1 MYVCFQRSYVGWEK
15 ERGIV
20 QVSSSCLGETGCM
33 LIKCRISAF
42 LQETEETE
50 MEKPAKRKV
59 RARRMPFDPKAEPG
73 AMEPLGYFDPLGICP
88 PGILASWLYQIFLKR
103 ILG

>member
-1 MYVCFQRSYVGWEK
+1 
-15 ERGIV
+15 
-20 QVSSSCLGETGCM
+20 M